1 MAGGHKKLAKGH
13 KKLEKKGGT
22 RNWPKRAQETGGSS
36 PDSGEGH
43 KKLGAQVLIL
53 AKRAQETDS
62 EGLKCSSA
70 RGNGLEPSN
79 LLTLRGLKC
88 SSARGNGLE
97 PFDFDQLL
105 EGSSAAQQG
114 ETEFEV
120 SKKKGG
126 TRNWPKR
133 AQETGGSS
141 AQNLGQKGTRNWRR
155 GGSSG
160 QFWRGGTS
168 GGGSGGGTR
177 NWRAQV
183 AGGLAGG
190 HKKLANCWRGH
201 K

>member
-1 MAGGHKKLAKGH
+1 MRGLKCSSARGNG
-13 KKLEKKGGT
+13 LEPFDFDQLLEGSSAAQQGETEFEVSKKKGGT

-114 ETEFEV
+114 EMDLSPPF
-120 SKKKGG
+120 
-126 TRNWPKR
+126 
-133 AQETGGSS
+133 
-141 AQNLGQKGTRNWRR
+141 
-155 GGSSG
+155 
-160 QFWRGGTS
+160 
-168 GGGSGGGTR
+168 
-177 NWRAQV
+177 
-183 AGGLAGG
+183 
-190 HKKLANCWRGH
+190 
-201 K
+201 

>member
-13 KKLEKKGGT
+13 KKLEKKGAT

-114 ETEFEV
+114 EMDLSPPF
-120 SKKKGG
+120 
-126 TRNWPKR
+126 
-133 AQETGGSS
+133 
-141 AQNLGQKGTRNWRR
+141 
-155 GGSSG
+155 
-160 QFWRGGTS
+160 
-168 GGGSGGGTR
+168 
-177 NWRAQV
+177 
-183 AGGLAGG
+183 
-190 HKKLANCWRGH
+190 
-201 K
+201 